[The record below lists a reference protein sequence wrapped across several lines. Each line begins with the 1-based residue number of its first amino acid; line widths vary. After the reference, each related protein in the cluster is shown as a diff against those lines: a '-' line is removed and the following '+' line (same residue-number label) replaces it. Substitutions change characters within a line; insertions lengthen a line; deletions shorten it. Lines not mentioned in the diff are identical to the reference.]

1 MFITFE
7 GIEGSGKTTQINKL
21 ATFLTEQGHDVL
33 LTREPGGSE
42 LGQQFR
48 AILLDAHNTHI
59 APTCELFL
67 YLADRAQHMGE
78 IVGPALKA
86 GKTVICDR
94 FADST
99 IVYQGYGRG
108 LDVSLLRILNDT
120 AVSGMWPDTTILLDL
135 PPETG
140 LRRAV
145 ARNLRDG
152 LNNSEG
158 RFEAESIEFHTSVR
172 EGYLTWAALN
182 QERMCVVD
190 AEGDA
195 ETVYKAVRCAVQ
207 NRLSVKKK

>member
-7 GIEGSGKTTQINKL
+7 GIEGSGKSTQIQ
-21 ATFLTEQGHDVL
+21 FLTALLEEKGHDVL
-33 LTREPGGSE
+33 VTREPGGSE

-48 AILLDAHNTHI
+48 SILLDAKNTHI
-59 APTCELFL
+59 APACELFL

-108 LDVSLLRILNDT
+108 LDVHLLRTLNDT
-120 AVSGMWPDTTILLDL
+120 AVEGLWPDLTLLLDL
-135 PPETG
+135 APENG

-152 LNNSEG
+152 MDNSEG
-158 RFEAESIEFHTSVR
+158 RFEAESIEFHTRVR

-182 QERMCVVD
+182 QERMCIVD
-190 AEGDA
+190 AEGNE
-195 ETVYKAVRCAVQ
+195 ETVFNNVRCAVES
-207 NRLSVKKK
+207 RISR